1 MRQISWAYHNSTSKE
16 SRDFIGPGNTT
27 FSNAND
33 GYSWM
38 VTIGSRKFPERNSE
52 GVSEAFM
59 RLRQAAAVFYGQDS
73 MAISPVSYMKSSAGA
88 SFIQGCDLEK
98 TGSQGSTHSGYS
110 TEDGSIV
117 QLAVNNS
124 HLTSGGTVLIHLVYD
139 GLLSIRDG
147 SCDVFE

>member
-1 MRQISWAYHNSTSKE
+1 
-16 SRDFIGPGNTT
+16 
-27 FSNAND
+27 
-33 GYSWM
+33 M

-52 GVSEAFM
+52 GVSEAFL
-59 RLRQAAAVFYGQDS
+59 RFRQAAAVFYGQDA
-73 MAISPVSYMKSSAGA
+73 MAISPANYMKNSAGC
-88 SFIQGCDLEK
+88 SFIQGVDLEK

-110 TEDGSIV
+110 TKDGSIV

-124 HLTSGGTVLIHLVYD
+124 PLASGGTVLIHLVYD